1 MSNPRRPS
9 TRPST
14 RNDENIRPRT
24 TRSALSAGFDRRP
37 YPGAPTRTKPSP
49 AGPRRRTRQPVTAST
64 PTPASVW
71 PSGPYPSDPDTP
83 WPRPITTKIVTSF
96 TRPGEHVLVLP
107 WPAHPQTQIPAPAEA
122 PDDIAAV
129 VAIITSLKRRAAA
142 VQPDNAPTPA
152 TPATAQTP
160 PASSSEP
167 GHPSGDSRPGQADL
181 VLTTVHPRDCRTHLA
196 ERVALLAARLLR
208 AGGLLVV
215 LTHCD
220 WSDGTLLD
228 PTGTIVTA
236 GQNADLLYLQHI
248 VALHTPIPD
257 GGTAALAGD
266 GQVHPPCGRT
276 APTDTT
282 RGHRQPHQRIH
293 SDVLVFTQ
301 PHDHQLHSDP
311 PTTEQPIEEGTR

>member
-14 RNDENIRPRT
+14 RNDENTRPAIT
-24 TRSALSAGFDRRP
+24 HPKISAGIDRRP

-49 AGPRRRTRQPVTAST
+49 AGPTRRTRQPATTST

-83 WPRPITTKIVTSF
+83 WPRPVTAKIVTSF

-107 WPAHPQTQIPAPAEA
+107 WPVHPQTLAPAEV

-129 VAIITSLKRRAAA
+129 VAIITSLKRQAAA
-142 VQPDNAPTPA
+142 IQPDNAPTPA
-152 TPATAQTP
+152 TPATAKTP
-160 PASSSEP
+160 PAGSPES
-167 GHPSGDSRPGQADL
+167 GHPSGNSRPRQADL

-196 ERVALLAARLLR
+196 EQVALLAARLLR

-236 GQNADLLYLQHI
+236 SQNADLLYLQHI
-248 VALHTPIPD
+248 VALHTPLPD
-257 GGTAALAGD
+257 RRPIALAGD
-266 GQVHPPCGRT
+266 GQVHPPHGQT
-276 APTDTT
+276 VPSEAT
-282 RGHRQPHQRIH
+282 RGPRQPHRRIH

-301 PHDHQLHSDP
+301 PHDHQLDSHP
-311 PTTEQPIEEGTR
+311 PTTDQPLQEGTR